1 MYKHCRTSSHASLV
15 SKPDAARISQR
26 PAISHLLATEALA
39 MAQVRKERG
48 SDPIWAE
55 AWQWRENLQR
65 AIDGCHT
72 TDEMSSA
79 GLAAY
84 SELKGPNMP
93 LSCGYSVR
101 PPCPAGYLAY
111 I

>member
-1 MYKHCRTSSHASLV
+1 
-15 SKPDAARISQR
+15 
-26 PAISHLLATEALA
+26 

>member
-1 MYKHCRTSSHASLV
+1 MLQTCTRDVNRLYISYYYAAEAYHQYTHQTACLQRGKSEVVSHCEL
-15 SKPDAARISQR
+15 
-26 PAISHLLATEALA
+26 PAPVQLRVEQGA
-39 MAQVRKERG
+39 
-48 SDPIWAE
+48 DPIWAE
-55 AWQWRENLQR
+55 AWRWRENLQR

-93 LSCGYSVR
+93 LSCGYTVR
-101 PPCPAGYLAY
+101 H
-111 I
+111 